1 MLFVCYAFVICRF
14 QIFQFSKGT
23 WNDMDK
29 DDTVHKF
36 CVRDSSIN
44 IKPKI
49 YLTYIFE
56 VF

>member
-29 DDTVHKF
+29 DDAVQKF
-36 CVRDSSIN
+36 CVLDSSIN
-44 IKPKI
+44 IKP
-49 YLTYIFE
+49 
-56 VF
+56 

>member
-1 MLFVCYAFVICRF
+1 
-14 QIFQFSKGT
+14 
-23 WNDMDK
+23 MDK
-29 DDTVHKF
+29 DDIVQKF

-49 YLTYIFE
+49 DLTYIFE

>member
-1 MLFVCYAFVICRF
+1 
-14 QIFQFSKGT
+14 
-23 WNDMDK
+23 MDK

-49 YLTYIFE
+49 DLTYIFE

>member
-1 MLFVCYAFVICRF
+1 
-14 QIFQFSKGT
+14 
-23 WNDMDK
+23 MDK

-36 CVRDSSIN
+36 CVQDSSIN

-49 YLTYIFE
+49 YLNYIFE

>member
-1 MLFVCYAFVICRF
+1 
-14 QIFQFSKGT
+14 
-23 WNDMDK
+23 MDK
-29 DDTVHKF
+29 DDTVQKF

-56 VF
+56 VFK

>member
-36 CVRDSSIN
+36 CVQDSSIN
-44 IKPKI
+44 IKPKM
-49 YLTYIFE
+49 YLNYIFE